1 MASHISRRKFLAT
14 LGGVAA
20 AWPHAARAQ
29 KAPTPVI
36 GFLNS
41 ASAGSNAL
49 NVAAFRRGLNETG
62 FIDGQNTL
70 IEYRWAENQYDR
82 LPELATE
89 LVHRQVVVIAAA
101 GSTASALAAKAAT
114 PAIPIVFSTGED
126 PVQLGLVA
134 SLNRPGGNATGVTLF
149 TTEVVAKRL
158 GLLHELVPRATRV
171 AVLVNPSD
179 ATRMESTVRDVG
191 AAARV
196 SGLQIDIF
204 KAGTIDEID
213 AAYAAMVRA
222 RPDAVFVG
230 PEPFFFSR
238 RVQLAILA
246 ARHAIPATY
255 AARAYVE
262 AGGLMSYGTDT
273 ADVYRQL
280 GVYVGR
286 ILKGAKPSDL
296 PVQQPTKFELVINL
310 HTARTLALELPPS
323 LLARADEVIE

>member
-1 MASHISRRKFLAT
+1 MKRREFITLLGAVTSLLA
-14 LGGVAA
+14 L
-20 AWPHAARAQ
+20 PLAARAQ
-29 KAPTPVI
+29 QQALPMI
-36 GFLNS
+36 GFLHS
-41 ASAGSNAL
+41 ASASSNEL
-49 NVAAFRRGLNETG
+49 NVAAFQRGLSEAG
-62 FIDGQNTL
+62 FIDGQNTR

-89 LVHRQVVVIAAA
+89 LVRRQVVVLAAA

-114 PAIPIVFSTGED
+114 SAIPIVFSTGED
-126 PVQLGLVA
+126 PVQLGLVS

-149 TTEVVAKRL
+149 TTEVVAKRV
-158 GLLHELVPRATRV
+158 GLLHELLPRAARV
-171 AVLVNPSD
+171 AVLVNPTD
-179 ATRMESTVRDVG
+179 AARMESTLRDVE

-204 KAGTIDEID
+204 KAGTIGEID
-213 AAYAAMVRA
+213 AAYATMVRA
-222 RPDAVFVG
+222 RADAVFVG

-246 ARHAIPATY
+246 VRHAIPGTY

-296 PVQQPTKFELVINL
+296 PVLQPTKFELVINL
-310 HTARTLALELPPS
+310 HTARTLGLDVPPT